1 MSTKEKFSRF
11 ARAHTTEVSSFIALL
26 ILCVV
31 LSITTDNFLTSSNL
45 LSVLHQVSYIAIMAV
60 GMSFLILSGNI
71 DLAITSTLALSVSV
85 MGELFANRGW
95 NAAVSVFIAL
105 AVGIGCG
112 FLSSILITKLHLVA
126 FIVTLAMMNVYR
138 GIASVFTNGYSAQG
152 MPEFVQWIGKGRLLG
167 IPVPILVMLA
177 VYVAAWFIQKKTSF
191 GLSLYAIGGNA
202 NAAKLSG
209 IHIERVRMIA
219 FLLNGFLAALA
230 GMILAGR
237 MNSTNP
243 SMATGVEMDCI
254 AAAAIGGTSM
264 AGGEGNI
271 WGTLIGALLMGV
283 VRNGLNQ
290 LGISAFWQQIALGVV
305 VLLAVTID
313 SLRRMNRKG

>member
-1 MSTKEKFSRF
+1 MKKDKFSQF
-11 ARAHTTEVSSFIALL
+11 VRAHTTEISSLIALL
-26 ILCVV
+26 ILCVI
-31 LSITTDNFLTSSNL
+31 LSVITDNFLTTSNI
-45 LSVLHQVSYIAIMAV
+45 LSVLHQVSYVAIMAV

-71 DLAITSTLALSVSV
+71 DLAVTATLALSVSV

-95 NAAVSVFIAL
+95 PAWAAIIIAL
-105 AVGIGCG
+105 LIGAGCG
-112 FLSSILITKLHLVA
+112 LVSSILITKLHLVA
-126 FIVTLAMMNVYR
+126 FIVTLAMMNIYR
-138 GIASVFTNGYSAQG
+138 GSASVYTNGYSAQG
-152 MPEFVQWIGKGRLLG
+152 MPSMIGWLGKGDIFG
-167 IPVPILVMLA
+167 VPVPIIVMLI
-177 VYVAAWFIQKKTSF
+177 VYIIAWFVQKKTSF
-191 GLSLYAIGGNA
+191 GLDMYAIGGNV

-209 IHIERVRMIA
+209 IPVERVRMIA
-219 FLLNGFLAALA
+219 FLINGVLAALA

-254 AAAAIGGTSM
+254 AAAVIGGTSM

-290 LGISAFWQQIALGVV
+290 LGISAFWQQIALGAV
-305 VLLAVTID
+305 VLFAVSID
-313 SLRRMNRKG
+313 SLRRMRRKD

>member
-1 MSTKEKFSRF
+1 MNKNSITRF
-11 ARAHTTEVSSFIALL
+11 TRAHTTEISSFIALM
-26 ILCVV
+26 ILCVF
-31 LSITTDNFLTSSNL
+31 LSFATENFLTPNNI
-45 LSVLHQVSYIAIMAV
+45 LSILHQVSYVAIMAV

-71 DLAITSTLALSVSV
+71 DLAITSTLALAVSI

-95 NAAVSVFIAL
+95 PAGISIIIAL
-105 AVGIGCG
+105 LVGTGCG
-112 FLSSILITKLHLVA
+112 FLSSMLITKLRLVA
-126 FIVTLAMMNVYR
+126 FIVTLAMMNIYR

-152 MPEFVQWIGKGRLLG
+152 MPALVQWIGKGRVLE
-167 IPVPILVMLA
+167 IPVPILLMLL
-177 VYVAAWFIQKKTSF
+177 VYVIAWFVQKKTSF
-191 GLSLYAIGGNA
+191 GLNLYAIGGNPK
-202 NAAKLSG
+202 AAKLSG
-209 IHIERVRMIA
+209 IHIERVRLIA

-243 SMATGVEMDCI
+243 AMATGVEMDCI

-313 SLRRMNRKG
+313 SLRRMRRNA